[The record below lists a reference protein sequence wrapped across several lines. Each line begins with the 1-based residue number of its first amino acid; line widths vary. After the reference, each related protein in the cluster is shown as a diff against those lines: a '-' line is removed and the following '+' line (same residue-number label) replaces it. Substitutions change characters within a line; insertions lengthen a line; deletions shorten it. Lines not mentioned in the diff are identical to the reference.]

1 MGQYVNMGEQFC
13 GTRSLIRMHS
23 VAPVWTPILV
33 LELSDT
39 GDICSDEQVPKSGAR
54 TDVVNMQLGATATC
68 QMTPNDLSGGLKN
81 YPLSVCKKSPC
92 EGCLCQGPCSSL
104 AACAAHQSKESQQF
118 CQITN
123 DKLLALPLFNERQAK
138 KGVQFIILSTMTG
151 QWKTTICQ
159 TTNHNHKMTK

>member
-68 QMTPNDLSGGLKN
+68 HMTPNYLSGGLKN

-123 DKLLALPLFNERQAK
+123 DKLQITCLASFQWEASKEGCPVYN
-138 KGVQFIILSTMTG
+138 ILNHDRTMKNNDMSDD
-151 QWKTTICQ
+151 QS
-159 TTNHNHKMTK
+159 

>member
-13 GTRSLIRMHS
+13 ETRSLIRMHW

-39 GDICSDEQVPKSGAR
+39 GDICCDEQVPKTGAR
-54 TDVVNMQLGATATC
+54 TDVVNMQHGATATC
-68 QMTPNDLSGGLKN
+68 HMTPNDLSGGLKKLSVVA
-81 YPLSVCKKSPC
+81 LSVCKESPC

-123 DKLLALPLFNERQAK
+123 YKLLTCLFSMRGKQRKASS
-138 KGVQFIILSTMTG
+138 L
-151 QWKTTICQ
+151 
-159 TTNHNHKMTK
+159 